1 MRQTVDAQSVAA
13 STKDEQMGKP
23 LIVHQVAMSYSVWI
37 CAMIYI
43 YVRLH
48 HSTSVP
54 VVDRPRAAAI
64 VKAGLLPQAVS

>member
-1 MRQTVDAQSVAA
+1 
-13 STKDEQMGKP
+13 MGKP
-23 LIVHQVAMSYSVWI
+23 LIVHQVAMSYSVWV